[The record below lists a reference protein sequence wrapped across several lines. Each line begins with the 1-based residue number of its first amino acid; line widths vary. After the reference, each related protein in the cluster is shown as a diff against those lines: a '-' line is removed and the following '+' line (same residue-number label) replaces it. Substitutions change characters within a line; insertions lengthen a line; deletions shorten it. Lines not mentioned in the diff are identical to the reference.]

1 MKDNFGSE
9 ISIIKRPEDFFYI
22 KVNFHLKLLNIAVA
36 TTNSTKQ
43 VEEGINLNLIQI
55 GMQFNLREGGYRLDF
70 GMENIMVNLY
80 DKELNKAQF
89 KSVNNILQKMPQQGC
104 SRKIEE
110 YINLRVVGNPLDK
123 KHLDTEIV
131 LKTE

>member
-55 GMQFNLREGGYRLDF
+55 GM
-70 GMENIMVNLY
+70 
-80 DKELNKAQF
+80 
-89 KSVNNILQKMPQQGC
+89 
-104 SRKIEE
+104 
-110 YINLRVVGNPLDK
+110 
-123 KHLDTEIV
+123 
-131 LKTE
+131 